1 MAEQV
6 KEKKKSGFKM
16 PHLLFLLLGMMVLM
30 IVLTYILPAGQFV
43 DGVYTRVER
52 NPVNPWQA
60 LLYIYDGITNS
71 GMIIAILLSVGGAI
85 QVTMKTGALDRVI
98 DACVY
103 KLKDKGAAILVP
115 MMFFLM
121 AMLGGFSGSDA
132 LIAVVPIGV
141 LVAKKLR
148 LDPIVGASM
157 SLAGTLTGFACSPGG
172 SYMAQG
178 LMEIPLYSGYTE
190 RVVILMITAAVG
202 AVYATLY
209 AVRVEKNPSRSLM
222 GNLDWQADLDNAGEL
237 KEVKLDPKDLLTT
250 VLFIGQFPVA
260 IFLNIKMGFGNAA
273 LPAVM
278 IPMSIVLG
286 YIQGKKSHEIGN
298 DFASGVGGMGFIAF
312 IIGFAG
318 AISLVMR
325 NGMILDTI
333 AYYASLPLQ
342 NLSKG
347 FAAIGISIVVT
358 ILNFFIPSASAKTAA
373 LMPIV
378 KPMAE
383 TLGLTGQVAVQAFK
397 VGDGMCNVI
406 SPFLGWTMGGIAV
419 AKVPYDKWLKWA
431 VPFVLVLLVLQW
443 IILYYLTAI
452 GWTGV

>member
-1 MAEQV
+1 MAEKV
-6 KEKKKSGFKM
+6 KEKKGFKM
-16 PHLLFLLLGMMVLM
+16 PHLFFLLLGLM
-30 IVLTYILPAGQFV
+30 ALMTALTYILPAGQFV
-43 DGVYTRVER
+43 EGVYTPMPRT
-52 NPVNPWQA
+52 PVNPWQA
-60 LLYIYDGITNS
+60 LMYIYDGIINS
-71 GMIIAILLSVGGAI
+71 GMILATLLSVGGAI
-85 QVTMKTGALDRVI
+85 AVSMKTGALDRVI

-103 KLKDKGAAILVP
+103 SLKDKGAAVLVP

-132 LIAVVPIGV
+132 LIAVVPVGV

-148 LDPIVGASM
+148 LDPITGASI

-178 LMEIPLYSGYTE
+178 LMDVPLYSGYTE
-190 RVVILMITAAVG
+190 RVVILMITAVVG
-202 AVYATLY
+202 AVYATVY
-209 AVRVEKNPSRSLM
+209 AIRVEKDPSKSLM
-222 GNLDWQADLDNAGEL
+222 GSNEWMSELDDAGEL
-237 KEVKLDPKDLLTT
+237 KEARFDPKDVLI
-250 VLFIGQFPVA
+250 VALFIGQFPLS
-260 IFLNIKMGFGNAA
+260 IYLNLSLGMGMAA
-273 LPAVM
+273 MIATM
-278 IPMSIVLG
+278 IPMCVVIGLIHGMSTD
-286 YIQGKKSHEIGN
+286 EIGN
-298 DFASGVGGMGFIAF
+298 AFAGGVAGMGFIAF

-318 AISLVMR
+318 AIGLIMK

-333 AYYASLPLQ
+333 AYYASKPLAG
-342 NLSKG
+342 LSKG

-431 VPFVLVLLVLQW
+431 IPFVIVMLIVQW
-443 IILYYLTAI
+443 VILYYLTVI

>member
-1 MAEQV
+1 MAE
-6 KEKKKSGFKM
+6 EKKKKGFKL
-16 PHLLFLLLGMMVLM
+16 PHLFFLLLYLMVLM
-30 IVLTYILPAGQFV
+30 VILTYVLPAGQFV
-43 DGVYTRVER
+43 DGVYTNVER
-52 NPVNPWQA
+52 SPVNPWQA
-60 LLYIYDGITNS
+60 LLYVYDGITNS
-71 GMIIAILLSVGGAI
+71 GFILAMLLSVGGAI
-85 QVTMKTGALDRVI
+85 AVTMKTGALDRFI

-103 KLKDKGAAILVP
+103 SLKDKGAAVLVP

-132 LIAVVPIGV
+132 LIAVVPVGV

-148 LDPIVGASM
+148 LDPITGAAI

-178 LMEIPLYSGYTE
+178 LMDVPLYSGYTE
-190 RVVILMITAAVG
+190 RVVILMITAVVG
-202 AVYATLY
+202 AIYVTIYAMK
-209 AVRVEKNPSRSLM
+209 VEKNPAKSLM
-222 GNLDWQADLDNAGEL
+222 GNLDWQADLDTDVGEL
-237 KEVKLDPKDLLTT
+237 KEVKMDPKDVISV
-250 VLFIGQFPVA
+250 VLFIGQFPLA
-260 IFLNIKMGFGNAA
+260 IWLNMSLGFGNAA
-273 LPAVM
+273 MVAVQ
-278 IPMSIVLG
+278 IPMCIIIGL
-286 YIQGKKSHEIGN
+286 IQGMKTDEIGN
-298 DFASGVGGMGFIAF
+298 AFAGGVAGMGFIGF

-318 AISLVMR
+318 AIGMIMK

-333 AYYASLPLQ
+333 AYYASRPLAG
-342 NLSKG
+342 LSKG
-347 FAAIGISIVVT
+347 FAAIGISAVVT
-358 ILNFFIPSASAKTAA
+358 LLNFFIPSASAKTAA

-397 VGDGMCNVI
+397 IGDGMCNVI

-431 VPFVLVLLVLQW
+431 VPFVLVLLLLQW